1 MNPASHSSEEL
12 HRLAELQ
19 RYQPLESESDLPLE
33 DLASLAAQ
41 ICGAPIAF
49 ITLIGKDRLRFQTSI
64 GLFIKEA
71 PRDGSF
77 CDQAI
82 LYKDLFIVPDAT
94 ADKRFAANPLV
105 AGEEGVRFFA
115 GCPLRTS
122 DGIALGILSV
132 LDRVPRQLTEP
143 QQEGLR
149 KLGRQVMSQLNH
161 RRQARELTASEERLR
176 IVTENARVGLVVLDA
191 DRRYV
196 YVNKTH
202 AEIFGRSP
210 ASIVGRHA
218 ADVHSEIYEDQIRP
232 HLDRAFAGEGD
243 TYEIHTTVTDIDRD
257 FRVIL
262 EPMRIDGA
270 VAYVVAVVTDISE
283 AKATE
288 AARVQENKTLQ
299 LILDSVPA
307 MIFFKDREGRFLR
320 VNRRNAELN
329 GKTPEEFVGKT
340 DTEMGFPGS
349 AGYREDDLK
358 VMNSGEAIHHIKEQ
372 IHTVDGVRWI
382 LTDKVPCRD
391 ESGRITGLIG
401 FSVDITERKQA
412 KEELAEAAHFAL
424 SIINALTAQ
433 ICVLDENGTILAT
446 NEAWRKF
453 GQGFAA
459 IGPPTSQPANYLHVC
474 EGATGPDS
482 TEASSFAAGIRGVL
496 NGETPSFSLE
506 YPCHSPTEQRW
517 FVGSVVRFSGEGPV
531 RLVIAHADI
540 TVRKLAEL
548 AAERLAD
555 IVKFSEDA
563 IIGKDLFGVVTS
575 WNRGAEKIFGYS
587 AAEMVGT
594 SITRLIPEARLPEET
609 LILDRIRAG
618 KSVEHFETKRL
629 TKDGRLIEV
638 SVTASPISDAQGRII
653 GASKVARDIT
663 ARKAVENALHET
675 KERFRELAENIEE
688 VFWMTD
694 QSKNEILYISPAFEK
709 VWGRTCAS
717 LYSAPREWLDAIHPE
732 DRERIIL
739 AAETKQANGTYD
751 ETYRILR
758 PDGSERWI
766 RDRAFP
772 IHDEAGRIRRSVGT
786 ATDISETRQLE
797 HQFRQSQKM
806 EAIGQLAGGVAHDF
820 NNILAAMMMQADLAS
835 FTEGLPAEAREL
847 LEEIKESAG
856 RAANLT
862 RQLLAFSRRQVI
874 QARDI
879 DLNDVVTSLAKMLQ
893 RTLGEDVHLQL
904 NLHPRP
910 VVTRADPGMLDQVLL
925 NLVVNARDAMPSGGS
940 LFIETSERT
949 LTREEA
955 AEIPE
960 SSPGRHVCLS
970 VTDTGG
976 GIDPKIASRI
986 FEPFFTTKEP
996 GKGTGLGLATVF
1008 GIVRQHGGSV
1018 TMKSTPGA
1026 GATFQILLPAKEGSV
1041 ESQQVPVL
1049 PPKLVGGSE
1058 TILLVEDDPSV
1069 RILTRVI
1076 LERSGY
1082 RVVEA
1087 SDGKEA
1093 LRVWTLEKDSI
1104 DLLLTDIVMPG
1115 GMSGRELATRLREQ
1129 NPNLRII
1136 YTSGY
1141 SAEIAGREL
1150 TLQIGQNFIQKPV
1163 RPNQLLEVL
1172 RRSLDA

>member
-1 MNPASHSSEEL
+1 
-12 HRLAELQ
+12 
-19 RYQPLESESDLPLE
+19 
-33 DLASLAAQ
+33 
-41 ICGAPIAF
+41 
-49 ITLIGKDRLRFQTSI
+49 
-64 GLFIKEA
+64 
-71 PRDGSF
+71 
-77 CDQAI
+77 
-82 LYKDLFIVPDAT
+82 
-94 ADKRFAANPLV
+94 
-105 AGEEGVRFFA
+105 
-115 GCPLRTS
+115 
-122 DGIALGILSV
+122 
-132 LDRVPRQLTEP
+132 
-143 QQEGLR
+143 
-149 KLGRQVMSQLNH
+149 
-161 RRQARELTASEERLR
+161 
-176 IVTENARVGLVVLDA
+176 
-191 DRRYV
+191 
-196 YVNKTH
+196 
-202 AEIFGRSP
+202 
-210 ASIVGRHA
+210 
-218 ADVHSEIYEDQIRP
+218 
-232 HLDRAFAGEGD
+232 
-243 TYEIHTTVTDIDRD
+243 
-257 FRVIL
+257 
-262 EPMRIDGA
+262 
-270 VAYVVAVVTDISE
+270 
-283 AKATE
+283 
-288 AARVQENKTLQ
+288 
-299 LILDSVPA
+299 

-358 VMNSGEAIHHIKEQ
+358 VMNSGAAIHHIMEQ

-391 ESGRITGLIG
+391 ESGRTTGLIG

-412 KEELAEAAHFAL
+412 KEELAEAARFAL

-482 TEASSFAAGIRGVL
+482 REASSFAAGIRGVL

-638 SVTASPISDAQGRII
+638 SVTASPISDAQGRIV

-709 VWGRTCAS
+709 IWGRTCAS

-772 IHDEAGRIRRSVGT
+772 IHDDAGRIRRIVGT

-940 LFIETSERT
+940 LFIETSG
-949 LTREEA
+949 
-955 AEIPE
+955 
-960 SSPGRHVCLS
+960 SSLFSVGR
-970 VTDTGG
+970 G
-976 GIDPKIASRI
+976 
-986 FEPFFTTKEP
+986 
-996 GKGTGLGLATVF
+996 
-1008 GIVRQHGGSV
+1008 
-1018 TMKSTPGA
+1018 
-1026 GATFQILLPAKEGSV
+1026 
-1041 ESQQVPVL
+1041 
-1049 PPKLVGGSE
+1049 
-1058 TILLVEDDPSV
+1058 
-1069 RILTRVI
+1069 
-1076 LERSGY
+1076 
-1082 RVVEA
+1082 
-1087 SDGKEA
+1087 
-1093 LRVWTLEKDSI
+1093 
-1104 DLLLTDIVMPG
+1104 
-1115 GMSGRELATRLREQ
+1115 
-1129 NPNLRII
+1129 
-1136 YTSGY
+1136 
-1141 SAEIAGREL
+1141 
-1150 TLQIGQNFIQKPV
+1150 
-1163 RPNQLLEVL
+1163 
-1172 RRSLDA
+1172 

>member
-1 MNPASHSSEEL
+1 
-12 HRLAELQ
+12 
-19 RYQPLESESDLPLE
+19 
-33 DLASLAAQ
+33 
-41 ICGAPIAF
+41 
-49 ITLIGKDRLRFQTSI
+49 
-64 GLFIKEA
+64 
-71 PRDGSF
+71 
-77 CDQAI
+77 
-82 LYKDLFIVPDAT
+82 
-94 ADKRFAANPLV
+94 
-105 AGEEGVRFFA
+105 
-115 GCPLRTS
+115 
-122 DGIALGILSV
+122 
-132 LDRVPRQLTEP
+132 
-143 QQEGLR
+143 
-149 KLGRQVMSQLNH
+149 
-161 RRQARELTASEERLR
+161 
-176 IVTENARVGLVVLDA
+176 
-191 DRRYV
+191 
-196 YVNKTH
+196 
-202 AEIFGRSP
+202 
-210 ASIVGRHA
+210 
-218 ADVHSEIYEDQIRP
+218 
-232 HLDRAFAGEGD
+232 
-243 TYEIHTTVTDIDRD
+243 
-257 FRVIL
+257 
-262 EPMRIDGA
+262 
-270 VAYVVAVVTDISE
+270 
-283 AKATE
+283 
-288 AARVQENKTLQ
+288 
-299 LILDSVPA
+299 

-358 VMNSGEAIHHIKEQ
+358 VMNSGAAIHHIMEQ

-391 ESGRITGLIG
+391 ESGRTTGLIG

-412 KEELAEAAHFAL
+412 KEELAEAARFAL

-482 TEASSFAAGIRGVL
+482 REASSFAAGIRGVL

-638 SVTASPISDAQGRII
+638 SVTASPISDAQGRIV

-709 VWGRTCAS
+709 IWGRTCAS

-772 IHDEAGRIRRSVGT
+772 IHDDAGRIRRIVGT

-1018 TMKSTPGA
+1018 TMKSAPGA

-1163 RPNQLLEVL
+1163 RPHQLLEVL